1 MCVWGVSVCVGCGGG
16 GGLVFSNSLK
26 NKFSSLLTLFFFKSL

>member
-1 MCVWGVSVCVGCGGG
+1 MCVWGVSECVCVW

-26 NKFSSLLTLFFFKSL
+26 KNLANC